1 MRKATRLVKRAEPG
15 GLKAQGAN
23 TWLVG
28 NTLYYGNNLYILRD
42 HRYFPDEC
50 IDLVYLDPPFKSA
63 KNYNVLFSEQDGSRS
78 RAQIR
83 AFTDTWKWDI
93 ESAEACQEVIELGGQ
108 VSRAMQAFRTL
119 LGDSDMMAYLAMMA
133 PRLLEL
139 RRVLKTTGSIY
150 LHCDPTASHYL
161 KLLMDSIFGPE
172 NFVNEIIWHYR
183 KWPAGSYTFQRNHDV
198 ILFYSASQSRERV
211 FNQLFMPRAA
221 STLKRFGSALIIS
234 GHDAEGNRVPSTTAD
249 EDSEGVRQDDVWDI
263 GRVPPIKQLYP
274 TEKPPGLLHRIISAS
289 SNPGD
294 VVLDP
299 FCGCG
304 TTIEVAEEMGRTWI
318 GIDITHLAMNLIK
331 FRLAS
336 RFTKPVKYA
345 VHGEP
350 TDLAGAKA
358 LALQDRFDFENWALG
373 LLGARKTDQKRGAD
387 KGIDGRQYFHNGP
400 SGETQ
405 EIIYSVKSGAL
416 KATHIRDLGHVVTR
430 EKAQMGVLISLER
443 PSRPMLKEVANAGF
457 YDSAWG
463 RFPRLQFAPVE
474 DLLDDRKPKM
484 PPIGANKTL
493 KRRER
498 YSGDG
503 DAEQLEF

>member
-1 MRKATRLVKRAEPG
+1 MR
-15 GLKAQGAN
+15 
-23 TWLVG
+23 
-28 NTLYYGNNLYILRD
+28 NTLYYGDNLNVLRN
-42 HRYFPDEC
+42 HKYFPDEC
-50 IDLVYLDPPFKSA
+50 VDLIYLDPPFKSA

-108 VSRAMQAFRTL
+108 VSRAIQAFRTL

-139 RRVLKTTGSIY
+139 RRVLKSTGSIY

-198 ILFYSASQSRERV
+198 ILFYSASQNRERV

-234 GHDAEGNRVPSTTAD
+234 GHDADGNRVPSKTTD
-249 EDSEGVRQDDVWDI
+249 EESEGVRQDDVWDI

-274 TEKPPGLLHRIISAS
+274 TQKPEELLRRIISAS

-294 VVLDP
+294 IVLDP

-304 TTIEVAEEMGRTWI
+304 PTIEVAQEMKRTWL

-331 FRLAS
+331 FRLTS
-336 RFTKPVKYA
+336 RFTKPVKFD

-350 TDLAGAKA
+350 TDLEGAKA

-373 LLGARKTDQKRGAD
+373 LLGARKADPKRGAD
-387 KGIDGRQYFHNGP
+387 KGIDGRQYFHDGP
-400 SGETQ
+400 NGETQ

-416 KATHIRDLGHVVTR
+416 KATDIRDLGHVVTR
-430 EKAQMGVLISLER
+430 ENAQMGILVCLES
-443 PSRPMLKEVANAGF
+443 PSKPMLKEVANAGF

-463 RFPRLQFAPVE
+463 RFPRLQFATVA
-474 DLLDDRKPKM
+474 DLLDERKPKM

-498 YSGDG
+498 YSDPGN
-503 DAEQLEF
+503 AEQLEL